1 MWLVMTPR
9 GEAGLDDGQVNH
21 DTTNL
26 EALDMGISS
35 NSTVKKMSYT
45 NKLAMNQLS
54 QLDVR
59 IEPEYDLVWMNMDA
73 SPRPCFNRELLTDIR
88 RFQLNLEH
96 HGARLPYQDGL
107 ATIRYKVFSSNHP
120 GVFSLGG
127 DLELFAACIRRHDA
141 RSLHQYAKACIDSLY
156 PITVGF
162 NLPITTIALVEGDA
176 LGGGFEAALSCHVLI
191 AERHAQM
198 GLPEILFNLFPG
210 MGAYNLLSQRLNP
223 SQAEKMILSG
233 RRYTAEELYQLGIVD
248 VLVES
253 GEGRAAVREYIHS
266 NRRHHNAHVALQKVR
281 QRMHPISYDELMQVC
296 DIWVETALRLKEKD
310 LKIMQRLVRAQD
322 RNRKT
327 DQEQE
332 QEQVVS
338 H

>member
-1 MWLVMTPR
+1 M
-9 GEAGLDDGQVNH
+9 ESSQAGH
-21 DTTNL
+21 DYINL
-26 EALDMGISS
+26 EEVDMGIL
-35 NSTVKKMSYT
+35 NAAKKIGSV
-45 NKLAMNQLS
+45 NKLAMNHFN

-73 SPRPCFNRELLTDIR
+73 TPRPCFNRELLGDIR

-96 HGARLPYQDGL
+96 HGARLPYENGL
-107 ATIRYKVFSSNHP
+107 VPIRYKVFSSRHP

-127 DLELFAACIRRHDA
+127 DLELFSSCIRHRDA

-191 AERHAQM
+191 AERQAQM

-223 SQAEKMILSG
+223 AQAERMILSG
-233 RRYTAEELYQLGIVD
+233 RRYTAEELYDLGVVD
-248 VLVES
+248 ILVEE
-253 GEGRAAVREYIHS
+253 GEGREAVRDYIRS
-266 NRRHHNAHVALQKVR
+266 SRRHHNARVALRKVR
-281 QRMHPISYDELMQVC
+281 QRMHPVSYDELMQVC
-296 DIWVETALRLKEKD
+296 DIWVETALRLTEKD

-322 RNRKT
+322 RSKVTEATPQKLVGN
-327 DQEQE
+327 Q
-332 QEQVVS
+332 
-338 H
+338 